1 MQLASA
7 VALALTLCS
16 CAGPSAPE
24 AGPGAT
30 ATAEA
35 TATAGLSTH
44 AGTWQAVSYSFDYPA
59 DWTVTD
65 TSEET
70 GAGEVSVA
78 SPDGTVTAELVI
90 LIAWGAE
97 CPCVERPAVHLGD
110 VDGAAP
116 LSGSGTFTVRSVAM
130 DLTDFP
136 QERAENGWPDNV
148 RAVTSLSSNPGP
160 PPTSLVPRLM
170 HGLGLVATDVVAANG
185 ETNRTILF
193 TSGRDFATMQEAQ
206 SYAASDDHRK
216 VQAIIASFRE
226 GDGGGEDSAEE
237 QEDNPV
243 GPPGGFIY

>member
-1 MQLASA
+1 MNKRPLSSSGLSSSGLSSLRLSSWMQLASA

-24 AGPGAT
+24 AGPG
-30 ATAEA
+30 A

-70 GAGEVSVA
+70 GAGVVSVA

-116 LSGSGTFTVRSVAM
+116 LSGSGPFTVRSVAM

-148 RAVTSLSSNPGP
+148 QRQAMAAFLYRYNGLFGP
-160 PPTSLVPRLM
+160 PAP
-170 HGLGLVATDVVAANG
+170 
-185 ETNRTILF
+185 
-193 TSGRDFATMQEAQ
+193 
-206 SYAASDDHRK
+206 
-216 VQAIIASFRE
+216 
-226 GDGGGEDSAEE
+226 
-237 QEDNPV
+237 
-243 GPPGGFIY
+243 

>member
-24 AGPGAT
+24 AGPG
-30 ATAEA
+30 A

-130 DLTDFP
+130 GLTDFP

-148 RAVTSLSSNPGP
+148 RVVTSLSSNPGP

-193 TSGRDFATMQEAQ
+193 TSGQDFATMEEAR
-206 SYAASDDHRK
+206 SYAASEDHRK

-226 GDGGGEDSAEE
+226 GGGGGKDSAEE